1 MAEYTSEKMTELAEY
16 VVESMD
22 QEQLIDLAYHYI
34 REGYEVNEEG
44 FHEDWHTYFGLMGYE
59 EDNKPDTGSHPD
71 LRLFRPE
78 DGYRE
83 IKDAQE

>member
-1 MAEYTSEKMTELAEY
+1 MAEYTSEKMTELANY

-22 QEQLIDLAYHYI
+22 QEQLLELAYHYI

-44 FHEDWHTYFGLMGYE
+44 FHEDWHIYFGLDE
-59 EDNKPDTGSHPD
+59 EDSSHPD

-83 IKDAQE
+83 ITDAQE

>member
-22 QEQLIDLAYHYI
+22 QEQLLDLAYHYI

-44 FHEDWHTYFGLMGYE
+44 FHEDWHTYFGLDK
-59 EDNKPDTGSHPD
+59 EDSSHPD
-71 LRLFRPE
+71 LRLFRHE
-78 DGYRE
+78 EGYE
-83 IKDAQE
+83 

>member
-1 MAEYTSEKMTELAEY
+1 MSEYTSEKMTELANY

-22 QEQLIDLAYHYI
+22 QEQLLDLAYHYI

-44 FHEDWHTYFGLMGYE
+44 FHEDWHTYFGLDK
-59 EDNKPDTGSHPD
+59 EDSSHPD

-78 DGYRE
+78 EGY
-83 IKDAQE
+83 K

>member
-44 FHEDWHTYFGLMGYE
+44 FHEDWHIYFGLDE
-59 EDNKPDTGSHPD
+59 EDSRHPD

-78 DGYRE
+78 GGYE
-83 IKDAQE
+83 E